1 MTTFKPDTGQPPTAF
16 RRGKSVLCNVAAGA
30 FALATAT
37 GNLASAQIATGST
50 GIDASGDAKS
60 EMAACN
66 SGKTQ
71 QARETCM
78 TEVRNAN
85 AEKRAGKLGSTNGQT
100 TSNAVQRCGVFQ
112 GEEKLACEARVAGV
126 GESKGSIAGG
136 GVIREVETV
145 VVPSDATNVRIQPQ
159 TSSGN
164 IVVIPEE
171 KK

>member
-1 MTTFKPDTGQPPTAF
+1 M
-16 RRGKSVLCNVAAGA
+16 KSSNDHHGRFGRMINSALHHVVAGA
-30 FALATAT
+30 FAMAAATS
-37 GNLASAQIATGST
+37 NMASAQIAAGTT
-50 GIDASGDAKS
+50 GIDATGDAKS

-85 AEKRAGKLGSTNGQT
+85 AEKRAGKLGDANGQLT
-100 TSNAVQRCGVFQ
+100 TNAVQRCSVFK
-112 GEEKLACEARVAGV
+112 GEEKIACEARVVGV
-126 GESKGSIAGG
+126 GGTQGSVGGG

-145 VVPSDATNVRIQPQ
+145 VVPSGTTNMRIQPQ
-159 TSSGN
+159 TSSGS

>member
-1 MTTFKPDTGQPPTAF
+1 MKKSHSGQTPSGRMKTSALYYLAT
-16 RRGKSVLCNVAAGA
+16 SA
-30 FALATAT
+30 FAISAATA
-37 GNLASAQIATGST
+37 NIASAQVATGTT

-85 AEKRAGKLGSTNGQT
+85 AEKRAGKLGNTNGQLT
-100 TSNAVQRCGVFQ
+100 TNAVQRCSVFK
-112 GEEKLACEARVAGV
+112 GEEKVACEARVVGV
-126 GESKGSIAGG
+126 GGTQGSVSGG

-159 TSSGN
+159 TSSGS

>member
-1 MTTFKPDTGQPPTAF
+1 MARPRTTTVSPVSTLRKSAF
-16 RRGKSVLCNVAAGA
+16 YYFVASV
-30 FALATAT
+30 LATAAASA
-37 GNLASAQIATGST
+37 NIASAQIAAGTT

-85 AEKRAGKLGSTNGQT
+85 AEKRAGKLDGPNGQL
-100 TSNAVQRCGVFQ
+100 TSNAVQRCEVFK
-112 GEEKLACEARVAGV
+112 GEEKVACQARVVGV
-126 GESKGSIAGG
+126 GENRGSVAGG

-145 VVPSDATNVRIQPQ
+145 VVPSGATNVQVLPQ
-159 TSSGN
+159 SSSGSL
-164 IVVIPEE
+164 VVIPEE